1 MKTEVPFETANKT
14 NTELRSKSTLFLPQD
29 DRNERDK
36 IRTEL
41 AVPVLNENSIM
52 QRLLIEFQGQ
62 EEPRMR
68 SKAAAIKEEITQRT
82 DNTDTATKQTVI
94 TTESAP
100 RVEQQRLVSQIRN
113 SEADENLQLENRNHS
128 TQDVSERKNKKN
140 FETAVEQPKKQQ
152 TD

>member
-1 MKTEVPFETANKT
+1 
-14 NTELRSKSTLFLPQD
+14 
-29 DRNERDK
+29 
-36 IRTEL
+36 
-41 AVPVLNENSIM
+41 M

-100 RVEQQRLVSQIRN
+100 TVEQQRLVSQIRN